1 MFSNIYL
8 IFNPVSGQGDPD
20 LELAFIRGEIEPSTS
35 LTVLETTPDE
45 PAEELAKLAV
55 EKGADCVI
63 ASGGD
68 GTVSAVAGALIETD
82 VVLGIVPRGTA
93 NAIASAFSIST
104 NINDACQTILTGNPH
119 KIDVAS
125 CNNKP
130 LILLAGIGLE
140 ADVISQANRQ
150 LKNKIGSAAYILSA
164 FRQVQDL
171 ETFKVTMET
180 SDRIISVLA
189 SGVTVA
195 NVAPATSVLAQ
206 GSASVVPYDG
216 LLDVTIFA
224 PEGTGG
230 AIAASYNLFQT
241 ALNKRSTK
249 REDVGYFRCTDVK
262 ITSDPEQEVV
272 LDGEMIGSTPLSIH
286 CIPDGLTVMTPSN
299 GNFDP
304 LEKLEGLPELE
315 IHYKQQGIEHPPE
328 LEASSQH

>member
-8 IFNPVSGQGDPD
+8 IFNPVSGQGDPELD
-20 LELAFIRGEIEPSTS
+20 LSIIRGEIEQSTS
-35 LTVLETTPDE
+35 LTVLETDPDQS
-45 PAEELAKLAV
+45 AEKLAQLAV
-55 EKGADCVI
+55 DKGADCVI

-68 GTVSAVAGALIETD
+68 GTVSAVAGPLIETD
-82 VVLGIVPRGTA
+82 VSLGIIPRGTA
-93 NAIASAFSIST
+93 NAIAAAFSISN
-104 NINDACQTILTGNPH
+104 NISEACQTILAGNPH
-119 KIDVAS
+119 KIDVAI
-125 CNNKP
+125 CNGKP

-171 ETFKVTMET
+171 DTFKVTMET
-180 SDRIISVLA
+180 PDRIISVKA
-189 SGVTVA
+189 SGITVA

-249 REDVGYFRCTDVK
+249 REDVGYFRCSAIN
-262 ITSDPEQEVV
+262 ITADPEQEVV
-272 LDGEMIGSTPLSIH
+272 LDGEMIGATPLDIH
-286 CIPDGLTVMTPSN
+286 CISAGLTVMTPAN

-315 IHYKQQGIEHPPE
+315 IQYKQQ
-328 LEASSQH
+328 EADVLKA

>member
-1 MFSNIYL
+1 MFKNIYL
-8 IFNPVSGQGDPD
+8 VFNPVSGQGNPQAD
-20 LELAFIRGEIEPSTS
+20 LALIRREIEPNAA
-35 LTVLETTPDE
+35 LTVWETKADK

-55 EKGADCVI
+55 DKGADCVI

-68 GTVSAVAGALIETD
+68 GTVSAVAGELIKTD
-82 VVLGIVPRGTA
+82 VTLGIVPRGTA
-93 NAIASAFSIST
+93 NAIAAAFGIS
-104 NINDACQTILTGNPH
+104 NNLNEACQTILAGKPH

-125 CNNKP
+125 CNGKP
-130 LILLAGIGLE
+130 LILLVGIGLE
-140 ADVISQANRQ
+140 ADVIAQANRQ

-171 ETFKVTMET
+171 DTFKVFMET
-180 SDRIISVLA
+180 PNRTISVRA

-206 GSASVVPYDG
+206 GPSGVVPYDG

-241 ALNKRSTK
+241 ALNKQSTQ
-249 REDVGYFRCTDVK
+249 REDVGYFRCSSVT
-262 ITSDPEQEVV
+262 ITAEPEQEVV
-272 LDGEMIGSTPLSIH
+272 LDGEMVGPTPLEIY
-286 CIPDGLTVMTPSN
+286 CIPSGLTLMTPAN

-315 IHYKQQGIEHPPE
+315 IHHKE
-328 LEASSQH
+328 

>member
-8 IFNPVSGQGDPD
+8 IFNPISGQGNPD
-20 LELAFIRGEIEPSTS
+20 EDLALIRSEIEPSAP
-35 LTVLETTPDE
+35 LTVLKTTE
-45 PAEELAKLAV
+45 EESAEKLAQV
-55 EKGADCVI
+55 AVSKGADCVV

-68 GTVSAVAGALIETD
+68 GTVSAVAGALIKSDTA
-82 VVLGIVPRGTA
+82 LGIMPRGTA
-93 NAIASAFSIST
+93 NAIAAAFGIS
-104 NINDACQTILTGNPH
+104 NDLREACQTILTGNPH
-119 KIDVAS
+119 RIDVAS
-125 CNNKP
+125 CNDMP
-130 LILLAGIGLE
+130 LLLLAGIGLE

-171 ETFKVTMET
+171 DTFKVVMET
-180 SDRIISVLA
+180 PDRIITVRA
-189 SGVTVA
+189 SGITVA

-206 GSASVVPYDG
+206 GSSGVVPYDG

-249 REDVGYFRCTDVK
+249 REDVGYFRCSSLS
-262 ITSDPEQEVV
+262 ITADPEQEVV
-272 LDGEMIGSTPLSIH
+272 LDGEMIGPTPLNIY
-286 CIPDGLTVMTPSN
+286 CIPHGLTLMTPTN

-304 LEKLEGLPELE
+304 LEKLEDLPELE
-315 IHYKQQGIEHPPE
+315 IQYKEQ
-328 LEASSQH
+328 